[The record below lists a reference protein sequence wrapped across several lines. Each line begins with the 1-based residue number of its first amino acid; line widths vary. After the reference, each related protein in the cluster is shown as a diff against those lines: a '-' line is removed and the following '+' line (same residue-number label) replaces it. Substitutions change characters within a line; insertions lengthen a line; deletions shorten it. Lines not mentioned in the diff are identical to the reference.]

1 MPKQFFNSR
10 NWNQSLSL
18 NAGFGVLSWRRG
30 CRGCIFILPHLE
42 SFFSAG
48 IDQKPWYPKKIWIR
62 HGHLNYNITFVQNN
76 VTEVSIHLTSCCDQ
90 ISLANF
96 PHLVTKW
103 TIVLHQ
109 ICYTKYYEK
118 YSQIKIDKKPKKYWC
133 DNLLIIVEPGT
144 TCNETTTNEN
154 LVLLGQYSVAILT
167 QLHPVPLTTS
177 NFIHSGTLTLIYKLF
192 KHWCQSEVFFS

>member
-1 MPKQFFNSR
+1 MEPKYCCDLAVFPVRFHLIMPIQFYNSH

-30 CRGCIFILPHLE
+30 QWTLIPIFILPHLE
-42 SFFSAG
+42 SFFLELTKNPG
-48 IDQKPWYPKKIWIR
+48 TPKKIWIR
-62 HGHLNYNITFVQNN
+62 YGHLNYNITFVQNN
-76 VTEVSIHLTSCCDQ
+76 VTEVSIHLTFCCDQ

-118 YSQIKIDKKPKKYWC
+118 YSQIKKKAEKVLMWQ
-133 DNLLIIVEPGT
+133 L
-144 TCNETTTNEN
+144 TNYCRTWHY
-154 LVLLGQYSVAILT
+154 L
-167 QLHPVPLTTS
+167 
-177 NFIHSGTLTLIYKLF
+177 
-192 KHWCQSEVFFS
+192 